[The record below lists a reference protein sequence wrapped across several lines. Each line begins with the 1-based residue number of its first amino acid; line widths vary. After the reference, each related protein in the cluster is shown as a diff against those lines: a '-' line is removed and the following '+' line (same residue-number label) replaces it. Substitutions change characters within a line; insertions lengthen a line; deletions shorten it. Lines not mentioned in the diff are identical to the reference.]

1 MSATQDTII
10 DFLTAK
16 AVAAWNERQPYL
28 LSLAAPDL
36 AAVGIDYR
44 EILNDEKLKAFVER
58 TAGEGRYQ
66 FVKHPQQR
74 AKLAI
79 VPHGADFRFESEE
92 GESTETR
99 EARRGESNGGHVLM
113 DFLDALSKLPSEDI
127 DGVIIPTRVLVKLAR
142 KR

>member
-16 AVAAWNERQPYL
+16 AVAAWEEGQPYL
-28 LSLAAPDL
+28 LSFAGPDL
-36 AAVGIDYR
+36 ASAGIDYR
-44 EILNDEKLKAFVER
+44 EILDGEKLKPFVER

-66 FVKHPQQR
+66 FVKHPWQR

-79 VPHGADFRFESEE
+79 VPHGADFRFDSEE
-92 GESTETR
+92 GAGAETR
-99 EARRGESNGGHVLM
+99 EARRGESHGGHVLM
-113 DFLDALSKLPSEDI
+113 DFLAALSKLPPEDI
-127 DGVIIPTRVLVKLAR
+127 DGVVIPTRVLVKLAG

>member
-16 AVAAWNERQPYL
+16 AVAAWEERQPYL
-28 LSLAAPDL
+28 LSLAGPDL
-36 AAVGIDYR
+36 VATGIDYH
-44 EILNDEKLKAFVER
+44 EILNGEKLKPFVER

-66 FVKHPQQR
+66 FIQHPRQR

-79 VPHGADFRFESEE
+79 VPHGANFRFESDE
-92 GESTETR
+92 GEGAESR
-99 EARRGESNGGHVLM
+99 EAQRGETHGGRVLM
-113 DFLDALSKLPSEDI
+113 DFLDALSKLPPDDI
-127 DGVIIPTRVLVKLAR
+127 DGVVIPTRILVKLAR